1 MYIFQ
6 LLVVLGAS
14 VLALGVPTGNI
25 EQSGLASGDLDKRFY
40 YNSYIDKRD
49 TNENNG
55 VDNTSTTTT
64 TVRRETPTRKATLT
78 SDSTILTTLIREMP
92 IRTAML
98 TSAFTTTSTLG
109 RETPKR
115 TVESANASST
125 TNYPS

>member
-64 TVRRETPTRKATLT
+64 TRDAHQD
-78 SDSTILTTLIREMP
+78 SDVD
-92 IRTAML
+92 
-98 TSAFTTTSTLG
+98 
-109 RETPKR
+109 KR
-115 TVESANASST
+115 FYYNKYVGKRDAKEDSGVGKRFV
-125 TNYPS
+125 YDKLP